1 MPPEKA
7 ESRLSSISL
16 DHRSD
21 SSLLKHRLA
30 QELIHLSIE
39 AFRESYAD
47 SDDSDEEAE
56 QSTKSRPPSEAKSFD
71 SDSLI
76 RNQRLSWVS
85 GSVGGNTDLLRKRM
99 YRIGLNLL
107 NKKPEKVFDPF
118 LITLACLRRTE

>member
-1 MPPEKA
+1 M
-7 ESRLSSISL
+7 ES
-16 DHRSD
+16 
-21 SSLLKHRLA
+21 
-30 QELIHLSIE
+30 
-39 AFRESYAD
+39 FRESYAD
-47 SDDSDEEAE
+47 SDDSDEEE

-107 NKKPEKVFDPF
+107 NKKPEKVCYPHFWQPKTVYSGAR
-118 LITLACLRRTE
+118 ISHQARICRRLAKCHFKLSYH